1 MGRDYQATDIGYAV
15 IAKIAKIAKAL
26 QSKFQ
31 KLQTAKFCKNQIM
44 QNLQTPCKTD
54 ANTLQNGRELGEYCE
69 LQFMIFDGQGMYA
82 VAY

>member
-15 IAKIAKIAKAL
+15 IAKIAKAL

-54 ANTLQNGRELGEYCE
+54 ANTLQNGRELGEHCE
-69 LQFMIFDGQGMYA
+69 LQFVPFDGYDTQPFTH
-82 VAY
+82 

>member
-15 IAKIAKIAKAL
+15 IAKIANAMQNKL
-26 QSKFQ
+26 Q

-54 ANTLQNGRELGEYCE
+54 ANTLQNGREHCE
-69 LQFMIFDGQGMYA
+69 LQFIIFDGQSLLNISRFA
-82 VAY
+82 VAD